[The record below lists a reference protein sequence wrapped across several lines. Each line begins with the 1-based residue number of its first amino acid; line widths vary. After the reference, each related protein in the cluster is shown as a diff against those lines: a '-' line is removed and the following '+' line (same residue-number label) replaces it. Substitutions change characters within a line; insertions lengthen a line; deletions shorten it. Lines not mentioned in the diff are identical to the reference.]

1 MREVIYKVGDIIVT
15 NEDERG
21 NGVAEITS
29 IELDY
34 WGDGSMCVAYRIKYL
49 EGKNPYPH
57 LPSRK
62 NCVGVSYIQGLY
74 FPLINSNIK
83 EHNFT

>member
-1 MREVIYKVGDIIVT
+1 MYKVGDIIVT
-15 NEDERG
+15 NEEHYG

-49 EGKNPYPH
+49 VNKNPHPRIT
-57 LPSRK
+57 SDT
-62 NCVGVSYIQGLY
+62 NCISVEYIQSHY